1 MHRKLVL
8 ILIFISMLA
17 GAFAQQATTRKFVQ
31 VNGIVTDDTDSPL
44 RYVNI
49 VSKSLATGTMSDDNG
64 IFSLISLWGDTLIFT
79 TVGFKPYLVK
89 LPDRIPAPGYS
100 IDVEMQPDTIS
111 VGSVLVLPWKTYE
124 EFKRAVVEY
133 VPPEEELRKNLEKNI
148 AIIESQIYTD
158 VKVSPEAGY
167 RYAMQKE
174 AENVITRN
182 QTPVNNL
189 LNPFAW
195 AKFIDGLKNGL
206 FKNQKNKDKKR
217 KSGSEKKD
225 SNNNNQ

>member
-8 ILIFISMLA
+8 ILFFISILA
-17 GAFAQQATTRKFVQ
+17 GAFAQQPVIRKFVQ

-64 IFSLISLWGDTLIFT
+64 IFSLISIWGDTLIFT
-79 TVGFKPYLVK
+79 TMGFKPYLVK

-100 IDVEMQPDTIS
+100 IDVEMEPDTIS

-124 EFKRAVVEY
+124 EFKRAVVDY

-148 AIIESQIYTD
+148 AIIENQIYTD

-167 RYAMQKE
+167 RYAMQNE

-206 FKNQKNKDKKR
+206 FKNQKNKEKKR
-217 KSGSEKKD
+217 NKSSEKKD